1 MSFNHP
7 KGDAWRKFGR
17 IAAVAAV
24 GVAMAVPAQA
34 MRFKLADG
42 AIDGSFDTTIGW
54 GMNIRTRSHNPTNA
68 GGLAGMYGNRSTAK
82 WEVFNNTIK
91 ASHDLSL
98 NGNNWGVFVRGN
110 YSYDQDAD
118 HEELSSSAQNAKVT
132 TGIFTDA
139 YVFFRFGSDD
149 QFNLRLGKQ
158 VISWGENTFIGNSIN
173 DINTVDLT
181 KLRVPGVELKDA
193 FIGTPAVSGSWQIND
208 AFTLEAF
215 ALFAFDEF
223 AADPQGGFFLTND
236 AFGNNLGFPD
246 PVTGRCVAP
255 DGGAGVVGTP
265 FGGPAGAGFGE
276 TFCAASDE
284 LASDGGQWGVA
295 LRYYAADLGNGVDF
309 GFYYQNLHDHIFKLG
324 AIAGSAN
331 PAIAGPSGRFFRWFP
346 ENIERWGMSWNTTV
360 GSWAWGGEYAYRRN
374 MKLQGDA
381 GVILGA
387 VAFGG
392 VNTLNP
398 TAAPIV
404 LTPGSKFDK
413 EGVRDYGHHRIQMTF
428 QRLWGPMPEFRADQ
442 WNTIFEVA
450 HGWVTSMPGQSTFN
464 RFDENISN
472 NYQGFRGRSS
482 LTYNNALFN
491 SVNVTFKQA
500 FNWDIRGNAPTF
512 GGNKEFIEDRKV
524 FSLGL
529 DFDYALR
536 WKWGV
541 SHTWFFDGVDDFTT
555 YPGRGA
561 GPGLNRLEQNNAS
574 KDRDFLSFFA
584 SYVF

>member
-1 MSFNHP
+1 MSYKSPN
-7 KGDAWRKFGR
+7 GSAWRKLGR
-17 IAAVAAV
+17 TVGMIAV
-24 GVAMAVPAQA
+24 GAALAAPAHAV
-34 MRFKLADG
+34 RFKLADG
-42 AIDGSFDTTIGW
+42 AIDGSFDTTLGW
-54 GMNIRTRSHNPTNA
+54 GLSLRTRAHNPTNA
-68 GGLAGMYGNRSTAK
+68 GLMYGNRSVAK

-98 NGNNWGVFVRGN
+98 RADNWGVFVRGN

-118 HEELSSSAQNAKVT
+118 HEDLSGSAQNAKVT

-139 YVFFRFGSDD
+139 YVYVRFGGND

-193 FIGTPAVSGSWQIND
+193 FIGTPAAYFTWSISDVW
-208 AFTLEAF
+208 TLETF
-215 ALFAFDEF
+215 ALFAYDEF
-223 AADPQGGFFLTND
+223 KADPTGGFFLTND
-236 AFGNNLGFPD
+236 AFGDGNQAFRNAG
-246 PVTGRCVAP
+246 TGLCLAP
-255 DGGAGVVGTP
+255 DGGRNGFSPTLCDAG
-265 FGGPAGAGFGE
+265 
-276 TFCAASDE
+276 DE
-284 LASDGGQWGVA
+284 LASDSGQWGVA

-324 AIAGSAN
+324 AVVGDAGGDAT
-331 PAIAGPSGRFFRWFP
+331 PDYFRWFP
-346 ENIERWGMSWNTTV
+346 ENIERWGVSWNTTL

-374 MKLQGDA
+374 QKLQGDA
-381 GVILGA
+381 GLIFGIAAGA
-387 VAFGG
+387 AG
-392 VNTLNP
+392 NLNLLNP
-398 TAAPIV
+398 AAGA
-404 LTPGSKFDK
+404 LTPGTKFK
-413 EGVRDYGHHRIQMTF
+413 EDSVRDYGHHRLQMTF
-428 QRLWGPMPEFRADQ
+428 QRLWGPMPMFRADQ

-450 HGWVTSMPGQSTFN
+450 HGWVTSMPGQSGFN

-482 LTYNNALFN
+482 LTYNNAVLN
-491 SVNVTFKQA
+491 KVNVTFKQA

-524 FSLGL
+524 FSLGV
-529 DFDYALR
+529 DFDYRLR

-541 SHTWFFDGVDDFTT
+541 AQTWFFDGVDDYTT

-561 GPGLNRLEQNNAS
+561 GGGNRLQQNNAS
-574 KDRDFLSFFA
+574 KDRDFLSFHA

>member
-1 MSFNHP
+1 MIFNHNA
-7 KGDAWRKFGR
+7 KGSAWRSFSR

-24 GVAMAVPAQA
+24 GAAMATPAQA

-98 NGNNWGVFVRGN
+98 KGNGWGVFVRGN

-132 TGIFTDA
+132 TGVFTDA
-139 YVFFRFGSDD
+139 YVYFRFGGDD

-158 VISWGENTFIGNSIN
+158 VISWGENTFIGNSLN

-193 FIGTPAVSGSWQIND
+193 FIGTPAAYGSWQIND
-208 AFTLEAF
+208 SFTVEAF

-223 AADPQGGFFLTND
+223 KADPTGGFFLTND
-236 AFGNNLGFPD
+236 AFGDGNQAFRDPATGF
-246 PVTGRCVAP
+246 CLAP
-255 DGGAGVVGTP
+255 DGGGNG
-265 FGGPAGAGFGE
+265 FGPAICDNG
-276 TFCAASDE
+276 DE
-284 LASDGGQWGVA
+284 LAGDGGQWGLA

-324 AIAGSAN
+324 AIVGAAGTTT
-331 PAIAGPSGRFFRWFP
+331 PQYFRWFP
-346 ENIERWGMSWNTTV
+346 ENIERWGMSWNTTL
-360 GSWAWGGEYAYRRN
+360 GSWAWGGEYSYRRN

-381 GVILGA
+381 GAIFGIASGA
-387 VAFGG
+387 AG
-392 VNTLNP
+392 NLNLLNP
-398 TAAPIV
+398 AAGA
-404 LTPGSKFDK
+404 LTPGSKFK
-413 EGVRDYGHHRIQMTF
+413 EDTVRDYGHHRIQMTF

-442 WNTIFEVA
+442 WNTIAEFA
-450 HGWVTSMPGQSTFN
+450 HGWVTSMPGQSGFD

-472 NYQGFRGRSS
+472 NYQGMRARSS

-491 SVNVTFKQA
+491 SVNVTFKQV

-524 FSLGL
+524 VSLGL
-529 DFDYALR
+529 DFDYRLR

-541 SHTWFFDGVDDFTT
+541 AHTWFFDGVDDYTT
-555 YPGRGA
+555 YA
-561 GPGLNRLEQNNAS
+561 GTRAQQNNSS